1 MNEEE
6 RQAALASLAHCKAMG
21 EKAYDK
27 MYDAHSFR
35 DAGDCYRDAKDF
47 FYEAI
52 SLAGQLG
59 MTDEKEALSKR
70 LEHIK
75 AVFRSQ
81 FAV

>member
-1 MNEEE
+1 MDETE
-6 RQAALASLAHCKAMG
+6 RKEMLATFARCQAMG
-21 EKAYDK
+21 EKAYDE

-35 DAGDCYRDAKDF
+35 DAGDCYREAKDF

-59 MTDEKEALSKR
+59 LTDEKESPIKR

>member
-1 MNEEE
+1 MNGGE
-6 RQAALASLAHCKAMG
+6 RETMMASLAHCKAMG
-21 EKAYDK
+21 EKAYDE

-52 SLAGQLG
+52 GLAGRLG
-59 MTDEKEALSKR
+59 LTDEEEALSKR